1 MLPVVLIE
9 FSRSTGLLVR
19 GAERPGID
27 DIFESMR
34 PISRDFERS
43 DRTYLEISDALIT
56 AIHYNSQEVFT
67 LQFLTHADYDKDTW
81 KNTL

>member
-1 MLPVVLIE
+1 
-9 FSRSTGLLVR
+9 
-19 GAERPGID
+19 
-27 DIFESMR
+27 MR